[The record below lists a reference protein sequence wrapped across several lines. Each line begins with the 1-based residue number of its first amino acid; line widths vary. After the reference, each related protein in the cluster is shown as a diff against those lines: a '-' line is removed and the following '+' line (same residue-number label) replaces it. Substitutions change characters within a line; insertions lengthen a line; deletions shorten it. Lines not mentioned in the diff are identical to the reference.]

1 MSETVGNGGRLY
13 WKSRFKTDCG
23 AYKKEEEEEEEE
35 EEKKEEE
42 EEEKKEEEEEKE
54 EKKKM
59 IEVHQVFTRVRY

>member
-42 EEEKKEEEEEKE
+42 EEKE

-59 IEVHQVFTRVRY
+59 TEVHQVFTRVRY